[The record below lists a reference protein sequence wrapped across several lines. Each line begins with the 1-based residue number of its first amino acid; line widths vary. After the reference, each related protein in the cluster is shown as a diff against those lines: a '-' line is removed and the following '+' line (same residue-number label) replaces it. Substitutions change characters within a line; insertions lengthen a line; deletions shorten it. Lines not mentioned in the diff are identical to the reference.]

1 MSLEL
6 KIYGDSVLRER
17 AIEVSDFSESLNNLV
32 KEMLE
37 VMYASY
43 GIGLAA
49 EQVGRLERVFVID
62 IPPESDVCL
71 LYTSPSPRD

>member
-17 AIEVSDFSESLNNLV
+17 AIEVSEFSESLSNLV

-62 IPPESDVCL
+62 IPPESDVDKQGSFRSRC
-71 LYTSPSPRD
+71 